1 MNQILSTENISNK
14 GKYNKGSQKDIKTV
28 IKFFAIILIIF
39 GIFITASS
47 SYALYKNNEKKE
59 VPTTKPEIVLENKN
73 EDQLIL
79 KVMHGQIIDN
89 VIYYWNNEEENR
101 INGNGGKYVE
111 KTLDIPNGE
120 NTLHVIAKDINNMT
134 QEVNKTYTKTAQS
147 GNVNIEIKLSGNN
160 ISISFT
166 SEEKISYIK
175 YNWDDEEEKEVEVN
189 DTQYKTE
196 IEAIKGEHTLTVY
209 AVDENGNE
217 TKEVKKIIG
226 TTKPKIQI
234 SKGDDCFVI
243 TATDE
248 SGIDKVVIKRTSD
261 NKSFT
266 MKAKD
271 NEKEYKC
278 EFPLEEGENRIE
290 ITVYNINGENLMSF
304 FQVLSYFV
312 IYSFLGWILESIFRS
327 FCEKKLIN
335 TGFLIGPICP
345 IYGAGAIIMLLFMGQ
360 LKGKTIVL
368 FFVSMLVLTVWEYVV
383 GVFLEKVFKTK
394 YWDYSDHKINFQGRI
409 CLTNSIFWGLL
420 GVGFI
425 NYIHPYILSLINMVD
440 VNIFKNIIYISITII
455 IIDTIISIIK
465 VINIKPAWQ
474 KVKDLNN
481 EIKDKLKE
489 IKESSKLNKQKV
501 PEEVNKTVVELEKRR
516 NKITRKLYK
525 YVYRLKN
532 AFPAIDTKEI
542 TEILNKKITFKKNK
556 TNEKGRK

>member
-1 MNQILSTENISNK
+1 
-14 GKYNKGSQKDIKTV
+14 
-28 IKFFAIILIIF
+28 
-39 GIFITASS
+39 
-47 SYALYKNNEKKE
+47 
-59 VPTTKPEIVLENKN
+59 
-73 EDQLIL
+73 
-79 KVMHGQIIDN
+79 
-89 VIYYWNNEEENR
+89 
-101 INGNGGKYVE
+101 
-111 KTLDIPNGE
+111 
-120 NTLHVIAKDINNMT
+120 
-134 QEVNKTYTKTAQS
+134 
-147 GNVNIEIKLSGNN
+147 
-160 ISISFT
+160 
-166 SEEKISYIK
+166 
-175 YNWDDEEEKEVEVN
+175 
-189 DTQYKTE
+189 
-196 IEAIKGEHTLTVY
+196 
-209 AVDENGNE
+209 
-217 TKEVKKIIG
+217 
-226 TTKPKIQI
+226 
-234 SKGDDCFVI
+234 
-243 TATDE
+243 
-248 SGIDKVVIKRTSD
+248 
-261 NKSFT
+261 
-266 MKAKD
+266 
-271 NEKEYKC
+271 
-278 EFPLEEGENRIE
+278 
-290 ITVYNINGENLMSF
+290 MSF

-420 GVGFI
+420 CVGFI